1 MGLCLSVEEKE
12 QKEISQNIDRGL
24 EEDNRRLKKECK
36 ILLLGSGESGKSTIV
51 KQMKV
56 IHQGGYR
63 PDELPTFK
71 LTIYKNLV
79 DSAQALVLAMEKL
92 RLEPELPENKAHAD
106 QILDY
111 RVDADPY
118 FTLNPDIVNAIDSLY
133 HDPVTIL
140 CMERSSEFYI
150 MDSAP

>member
-1 MGLCLSVEEKE
+1 MD
-12 QKEISQNIDRGL
+12 ISFT
-24 EEDNRRLKKECK
+24 
-36 ILLLGSGESGKSTIV
+36 GSGESGKSTIV

-56 IHQGGYR
+56 IHQGGYSR
-63 PDELPTFK
+63 EELATFR

-92 RLEPELPENKAHAD
+92 RLEPVKPENRANAD
-106 QILDY
+106 RILDY

-118 FTLNPDIVNAIDSLY
+118 FTLSADIVNAIDSLY
-133 HDPVTIL
+133 HDPITGT

>member
-1 MGLCLSVEEKE
+1 MGLCLSAEEIE

-56 IHQGGYR
+56 IHQGGYSR
-63 PDELPTFK
+63 EELATYR

-79 DSAQALVLAMEKL
+79 ESAQALVLAMERL
-92 RLEPELPENKAHAD
+92 RLEPAKPENRTMAD
-106 QILDY
+106 RILDY
-111 RVDADPY
+111 R
-118 FTLNPDIVNAIDSLY
+118 
-133 HDPVTIL
+133 
-140 CMERSSEFYI
+140 
-150 MDSAP
+150 

>member
-1 MGLCLSVEEKE
+1 MGLCLSAEEKE
-12 QKEISQNIDRGL
+12 QKEISQTIDRGL

-56 IHQGGYR
+56 IHQGGYSR
-63 PDELPTFK
+63 EELATFR

-92 RLEPELPENKAHAD
+92 RLEPVKPENRANAD
-106 QILDY
+106 RILDY

-118 FTLNPDIVNAIDSLY
+118 FTLSADIVNAIDSLY
-133 HDPVTIL
+133 HDPITGT